1 MEAEICRYKNNA
13 RGAFTFVF
21 DDGCYGESTE
31 WTYEIF
37 KSIYEKTG
45 IKFKATSAQTV
56 GFISPKLK
64 EMWDEL
70 FDSGY
75 YDLCAHSL
83 NHCIC
88 YNKNTPS
95 EELHKDAKGTQDE
108 LYKMYG
114 IKPLTYV
121 TPGGGS
127 DEAGW
132 SVLKDYYIANRN
144 GNDKINIPGKI
155 DWYDVGTFTAMLK
168 RTAKE
173 YKSNIDETIKS
184 GGWSVQINHWVTKK
198 SEDVFHSQ
206 SYDTF
211 LEECNYLAEKSQK
224 NEIWVASFNEAVLY
238 LQEYEK
244 STLEIKETDTEYE
257 ITLACPL
264 DKDIYNYPLT
274 IEIKTEN
281 TSTCVDILPNQTIK
295 IGK

>member
-1 MEAEICRYKNNA
+1 MEAKICRYKNNA
-13 RGAFTFVF
+13 KGAFTFVF

-31 WTYEIF
+31 WVYEIF
-37 KSIYEKTG
+37 KGIYEKTG
-45 IKFKATSAQTV
+45 VKFKATSAQTV
-56 GFISPKLK
+56 GFISPRLK
-64 EMWDEL
+64 DRWVEL
-70 FDSGY
+70 FEQGY
-75 YDLCAHSL
+75 FDLSAHSL
-83 NHCIC
+83 NHCIG

-95 EELHKDAKGTQDE
+95 EELHKDAKSSQEE

-127 DEAGW
+127 DEVGW
-132 SVLKDYYIANRN
+132 DVLKSYYIANRN
-144 GNDKINIPGKI
+144 GNDRINIPSKI

-168 RTAKE
+168 RTNEE
-173 YKSNIDETIKS
+173 YKNNIDEVIKM

-198 SEDVFHSQ
+198 DEDVFHSQ

-211 LEECNYLAEKSQK
+211 VYECDYLAKKAKE
-224 NEIWVASFNEAVLY
+224 NEIWVSSFNDAVLY
-238 LQEYEK
+238 LQEAEN

-257 ITLACPL
+257 ITLVCPL

-274 IEIKTEN
+274 IEVKLEN
-281 TSTCVDILPNQTIK
+281 TATCVDILPNQTIK